1 MLTEFAPPERA
12 EMEEVLKQNTNL
24 KGHALIKTLLDSSP
38 DMILVLNEHRQVI
51 LANDKFLNFL
61 HLNDEKN
68 IIGERQGEAMG
79 CIHKNEGPGGCG
91 TSKFCKYCGAAHAV
105 VNTITKNEKDVQ
117 EYRIN
122 ISDETGITALTLR
135 VWTTPFNINGNN
147 YVLFCVRDVSDEKYR
162 YILEGIFFDDILN
175 LAGGIQGIMELMP
188 DLTEEEAR
196 TFYKEGLTLSKQLI
210 GEIESQK
217 SLLQAE
223 RGDLKINITEIFVPA
238 FLSAI
243 CTLYKNHPVAE
254 NKIIYEPVIIGEP
267 YIKTD
272 KVLLSRVIG
281 NLIKNALEA
290 SEPGQTV
297 IVSYKNNNGEIVFSV
312 HNEKEMSEEVKLQ
325 IFNRSFSTKASS
337 GRGLGTYS
345 VKLLTERYLKGKVDF
360 TSTKK
365 GTTFNIRL
373 SVQ

>member
-12 EMEEVLKQNTNL
+12 EMEDVLKQNMAL
-24 KGHALIKTLLDSSP
+24 KEHNLIKTLLDSSP
-38 DMILVLNEHRQVI
+38 DMVMVLNKHRQVV

-61 HLNDEKN
+61 HLNDEEN
-68 IIGERQGEAMG
+68 TIGKRPGEALS
-79 CIHKNEGPGGCG
+79 CIHSNDGPGGCG
-91 TSKFCKYCGAAHAV
+91 TSQFCKYCGAVHAII
-105 VNTITKNEKDVQ
+105 NTQTKHEKDVQ
-117 EYRIN
+117 ECRIN
-122 ISDETGITALTLR
+122 IKDEAGITALTLR
-135 VWTTPFNINGNN
+135 VWTTPFTIDGYE

-162 YILEGIFFDDILN
+162 HILERIFFHDILN
-175 LAGGIQGIMELMP
+175 LAGGLQGIMELMP

-196 TFYKEGLTLSKQLI
+196 DFYKEGLTLSRQLI
-210 GEIESQK
+210 GEIESQR

-223 RGDLKINITEIFVPA
+223 RGDLHVNITEIFVPE

-243 CTLYKNHPVAE
+243 CTLYRNHPVAE
-254 NKIIYEPVIIGEP
+254 NRNIYEPVIIGEP
-267 YIKTD
+267 YINTD

-281 NLIKNALEA
+281 NLVKNALEA
-290 SEPGQTV
+290 SDPGQTI
-297 IVSYKNNNGEIVFSV
+297 IVSYKNNNGKMVFSV
-312 HNEKEMSEEVKLQ
+312 HNEKEMPEEVKLQ

-360 TSTKK
+360 TSTKE
-365 GTTFNIRL
+365 GTTFNVRL